1 MVDFPDP
8 IRPTSTIDRS
18 RIDAGMASGDGRA
31 GLFGFRDMV
40 RAAIPPEPQGTMVL
54 LRGNWDSELARDGA
68 PDDRGGWERQDGRK
82 RRSMKRTTL
91 SLALGLSAAALVL
104 PAIAQE
110 SLLPEGFGNPVDTPA
125 PRPAPTPSPTPTSPP
140 TNGSAPPAVVPTIGG
155 SASDAAGADQDEDT
169 EEEAVESGGL
179 KYDLPPGARRL
190 LTRIGPLTPET
201 GGLAPDAFGVRG
213 QYAAAIMRKTNGQLA
228 SRWGQILLRRALA
241 SAIDTPPTINGA
253 DLAAE
258 RASLLL
264 RMGESTTARRIVQSV
279 DYDRA
284 SPRLVAAAQQAYL
297 ATADP
302 AGLCPY
308 VPAGLAHG
316 DEHSWRLASAICAGL
331 SGEAGPAGWAIG
343 RVRSSGRLSN
353 FDILLAERVLGATGA
368 GRRST
373 TIEWDNVERLTSWR
387 FGMATATAIP
397 VPEALRG
404 AAPAYMKGWT
414 VLAPMTDMAQRV
426 AAAPEAATRG
436 VLSSEAYVSLLSAA
450 AGEEEPG
457 EGLVAQTDR
466 LRAAFGA
473 AAGADRYAAMEGLW
487 SAAGTPVEAY
497 AAMIATARAAAAL
510 PPGTDVGEDPWQL
523 VGSMLAAGYD
533 ANALAWVPRVEAG
546 SRAWGVLAVG
556 SPRALGDMSASAVE
570 RFSDDDD
577 SADYLRSKFLLAG
590 LAGLGRLDAN
600 ATAAAARDL
609 DVDLG
614 RQTRWTRAMM
624 AAAERREPGMVALLA
639 AAGMQGD
646 WSKVPPY
653 HLYHIV
659 RALRD
664 VGLAAE
670 ARMIAAEA
678 LVRV

>member
-1 MVDFPDP
+1 
-8 IRPTSTIDRS
+8 
-18 RIDAGMASGDGRA
+18 
-31 GLFGFRDMV
+31 
-40 RAAIPPEPQGTMVL
+40 
-54 LRGNWDSELARDGA
+54 
-68 PDDRGGWERQDGRK
+68 
-82 RRSMKRTTL
+82 MKRKTL
-91 SLALGLSAAALVL
+91 SLTLGLSATALAAILVL

-110 SLLPEGFGNPVDTPA
+110 SLLPEGFGNPADTPA
-125 PRPAPTPSPTPTSPP
+125 PKASPTPSPAPTPTPAPAPVNGATPP
-140 TNGSAPPAVVPTIGG
+140 PV
-155 SASDAAGADQDEDT
+155 ASTLGATTAAADADEEG
-169 EEEAVESGGL
+169 EEGEEVESGGL

-241 SAIDTPPTINGA
+241 SAIDTPATINGA
-253 DLAAE
+253 DLAAD

-284 SPRLVAAAQQAYL
+284 SPRLVNAAQQTYL
-297 ATADP
+297 ANADP
-302 AGLCPY
+302 AGMCPY

-316 DEHSWRLASAICAGL
+316 DEQTWRLAAAICSGL

-343 RVRSSGRLSN
+343 RVRSSGRISN

-373 TIEWDNVERLTSWR
+373 TIEWANIDRLTSWR
-387 FGMATATAIP
+387 FGMATATAIE
-397 VPEALRG
+397 VPEALRT
-404 AAPAYMKGWT
+404 AAPYYMKGWT
-414 VLAPMTDMAQRV
+414 VLAPMTDMTNRV
-426 AAAPEAATRG
+426 AAAPEAAARG
-436 VLSSEAYVSLLSAA
+436 VLSSEAYVSLLGAA

-457 EGLVAQTDR
+457 AELATRTEQ
-466 LRAAFGA
+466 LRGAFSLA
-473 AAGADRYAAMEGLW
+473 TGADRYAAMERLW
-487 SAAGTPVEAY
+487 SGEATPVQSY
-497 AAMIATARAAAAL
+497 AALIATARAAAAL
-510 PPGTDVGEDPWQL
+510 PPDTEVGADPWQL
-523 VGSMLAAGYD
+523 LGSMLAGGYD
-533 ANALAWVPRVEAG
+533 ENAIAWVPNVSTG
-546 SRAWGVLAVG
+546 SRAWAILAVG
-556 SPRALGDMSASAVE
+556 SPRPLTGMSAGAVGQ
-570 RFSDDDD
+570 FSGDDD

-600 ATAAAARDL
+600 AAASAASDL
-609 DVDLG
+609 EVDLG
-614 RQTRWTRAMM
+614 KQTRWSRAIM

-639 AAGMQGD
+639 AAGMQGE

-653 HLYHIV
+653 HLYYIV
-659 RALRD
+659 RALRE
-664 VGLAAE
+664 VGLPSE